1 MKKSGLLSISGH
13 ANASLSQNREKL
25 SGTIIHDSIAVLSVP
40 HDALPNVI
48 YNSFA
53 YAYFIIYDNLLIL
66 FK

>member
-1 MKKSGLLSISGH
+1 MLTQAFHK
-13 ANASLSQNREKL
+13 NREKL